1 MGKIQKI
8 TQLFIVIGIIF
19 VVNVIANYCYTSA
32 DLTEEKRYTLSP
44 STYDVVGKLPDN
56 LFIKVLLDGKFPA
69 GFMRLQ
75 NATSELL
82 DDLKDINPNIQ
93 YIFEDPLEGSIQE
106 IKARRGQLATDGII
120 PINLTYNNGKEVVQ
134 KGIYPYAI
142 ISYRNRKSTV
152 SLLKEQNL
160 NEDDEVTLNRSIE
173 LLEYKFVNLIQKLTK
188 KDKET
193 VAFSTGHGE
202 LPYEKTIRLEAE
214 LDRFYNVGRLNLDS
228 LVSISQELDLLII
241 PAPKVPFDEK
251 AKFKLDQY
259 IMNGGKVMWF
269 IEKLNTDLDSIN
281 KYKFYVPKDI
291 ETGLDDLLFKYG
303 ARIQPNLVLDLECTQ
318 IPQVVG
324 QQDGKIQQALY
335 KWFYHPL
342 AIANVDHPVGKNLDR
357 VNMFFP
363 STIDTIR
370 TKFNIKKTPLL
381 TSSPYSRYQLN
392 PVRLNFEILK
402 FPPKQELF
410 NKGKQT
416 LGLLLEG
423 EFESAYKNRITPGFQ
438 AGLDELGITFET
450 KSPPTKQMVFSD
462 VDFMK
467 NSVSLRDNKSR
478 PIGFNVWEQRVYDGN
493 KDFILNAVE
502 YMLDDSGVLDSRS
515 KQVKLRLLDAVKT
528 KKERKK
534 WQFINIV
541 APLLFLALFGIGFNY
556 FRRRRYSKSK
566 TST

>member
-1 MGKIQKI
+1 MGKFQKI
-8 TQLFIVIGIIF
+8 TQLLIVIGIVF
-19 VVNVIANYCYTSA
+19 VVNILANYYYVSA

-44 STYDVVGKLPDN
+44 STYDVVEGLPDN
-56 LFIKVLLDGKFPA
+56 LFIKILLEGDFPA
-69 GFMRLQ
+69 GFKRLR
-75 NATSELL
+75 NSTADLL

-93 YIFEDPLEGSIQE
+93 YIFEDPLEGSVQE
-106 IKARRGQLATDGII
+106 IKARRDQLAKDGIV
-120 PINLTYNNGKEVVQ
+120 PINLTYNNGQELVQ

-142 ISYRNRKSTV
+142 ISYGNRKSTV

-173 LLEYKFVNLIQKLTK
+173 LLEYKFVNLIQKLSK
-188 KDKET
+188 KDRET
-193 VAFSTGHGE
+193 IAFSTGHGE
-202 LPYEKTIRLEAE
+202 LPYEKTIRLEKE
-214 LDRFYNVGRLNLDS
+214 LSRFYNVGRLNLDS
-228 LVSISQELDLLII
+228 LLTISQELDLLII
-241 PAPKVPFDEK
+241 PAPKETFDEK

-259 IMNGGKVMWF
+259 IMNGGKVMWM
-269 IEKLNTDLDSIN
+269 IEKLTADLDSIN
-281 KYKFYVPKDI
+281 KYKFYVPQDI

-303 ARIQPNLVLDLECTQ
+303 ARIQPNLVLDLESTQ

-363 STIDTIR
+363 SSIDTIM
-370 TKFNIKKTPLL
+370 TKTSVKKTPLL
-381 TSSPYSRYQLN
+381 TTSPYSRFQLN

-402 FPPKQELF
+402 FPPKPEKF
-410 NKGKQT
+410 NKGKLV

-438 AGLDELGITFET
+438 AGLDELGITFQA

-467 NSVSLRDNKSR
+467 NSVSIRDNKAR

-528 KKERKK
+528 KTERKK
-534 WQFINIV
+534 WQIINIV
-541 APLLFLALFGIGFNY
+541 LPLLFLALFGIIFNVI
-556 FRRRRYSKSK
+556 RRRKYAR
-566 TST
+566 

>member
-1 MGKIQKI
+1 M
-8 TQLFIVIGIIF
+8 
-19 VVNVIANYCYTSA
+19 VNVLANYFFTSI
-32 DLTEEKRYTLSP
+32 DLTEEKRYTLSK
-44 STYDVVGKLPDN
+44 STYDVVEKLPDN
-56 LFIKVLLDGKFPA
+56 LFIKVLLDGDFPA
-69 GFMRLQ
+69 GFKRLQ
-75 NATSELL
+75 NSTLELL

-93 YIFEDPLEGSIQE
+93 YIFEDPLEGTVQE
-106 IKARRGQLATDGII
+106 IKARRDQLAKDGVI

-134 KGIYPYAI
+134 KGIYPYAL
-142 ISYRNRKSTV
+142 ISYGNRKSSV

-173 LLEYKFVNLIQKLTK
+173 LLEYKFVNLIQKLAK
-188 KDKET
+188 KDRET
-193 VAFSTGHGE
+193 IAFSTGHGE
-202 LPYEKTIRLEAE
+202 LPREKTARLEGE
-214 LDRFYNVGRLNLDS
+214 LSRFYDVGRLNLDS
-228 LVSISQELDLLII
+228 LVVIDQALDLLIV
-241 PAPKVPFDEK
+241 PAPKSSFDDK

-259 IMNGGKVMWF
+259 IMNGGKVMWM
-269 IEKLNTDLDSIN
+269 IEKLDADLDSIN
-281 KYKFYVPKDI
+281 RYKFYVPQDI
-291 ETGLDDLLFKYG
+291 ETGLDELLFKYG

-324 QQDGKIQQALY
+324 QQDGKLQQKLF

-363 STIDTIR
+363 SSIDTVK
-370 TKFNIKKTPLL
+370 TKLYVKKTPLL
-381 TSSPYSRYQLN
+381 TTSPYSRYQLN

-402 FPPKQELF
+402 YAPQQDQF

-423 EFESAYKNRITPGFQ
+423 EFESAYKNRITPRFQ
-438 AGLDELGITFET
+438 SGLDELGITFQA
-450 KSPPTKQMVFSD
+450 KSPKTKQMVFSD

-467 NSVSLRDNKSR
+467 NSVSLRDGQAR

-502 YMLDDSGVLDSRS
+502 YMLDDTGVLDSRS
-515 KQVKLRLLDAVKT
+515 KLIKLRLLDAVKT

-534 WQFINIV
+534 WQFINIGL
-541 APLLFLALFGIGFNY
+541 PLLFLGLFGIVFN
-556 FRRRRYSKSK
+556 FIRRRRYSK
-566 TST
+566 

>member
-8 TQLFIVIGIIF
+8 TQLLVVIGIIF
-19 VVNVIANYCYTSA
+19 VVNIIANYYYTSA

-44 STYDVVGKLPDN
+44 STHEVVKKLPDN
-56 LFIKVLLDGKFPA
+56 LFIKVLLDGDFPA

-93 YIFEDPLEGSIQE
+93 YIFEDPLEGTVQE
-106 IKARRGQLATDGII
+106 IKARRDQLANDGII

-142 ISYRNRKSTV
+142 ISYKNRKSTV

-173 LLEYKFVNLIQKLTK
+173 LLEYKFVNLIQKLSKT
-188 KDKET
+188 DKET
-193 VAFSTGHGE
+193 IAFSTGHGE
-202 LPYEKTIRLEAE
+202 LSYEKTIRLENE

-228 LVSISQELDLLII
+228 LVTIDQALDLLII
-241 PAPKVPFDEK
+241 PAPQETFDEK
-251 AKFKLDQY
+251 AKFKIDQY

-269 IEKLNTDLDSIN
+269 LEKLNADLDSIN
-281 KYKFYVPKDI
+281 EYKFYVPRDI

-303 ARIQPNLVLDLECTQ
+303 ARVQPNLVLDLECTQ

-324 QQDGKIQQALY
+324 QQDGKIQQQLF
-335 KWFYHPL
+335 KWYYHPL
-342 AIANVDHPVGKNLDR
+342 AIANVEHPIGKNLDR

-363 STIDTIR
+363 SSIDTVK
-370 TKFNIKKTPLL
+370 TKNHIKKTPLL
-381 TSSPYSRYQLN
+381 TTSPNSRFQLN

-423 EFESAYKNRITPGFQ
+423 EFQSAYENRITPGFQ
-438 AGLDELGITFET
+438 SGLDELGITFKE
-450 KSPPTKQMVFSD
+450 KSTPTKQMVFSD

-467 NSVSLRDNKSR
+467 NSVSLRDNKAR

-528 KKERKK
+528 KRERKK
-534 WQFINIV
+534 WQFINIGL
-541 APLLFLALFGIGFNY
+541 PLLFLALFGLGFN
-556 FRRRRYSKSK
+556 FIRRRRYTK
-566 TST
+566 